1 MNLNLITIVFTG
13 KTCVFRAKPVI
24 FWANTVGLE
33 TKKWYIGAK
42 TVICVGKYSESR
54 GKYSGIFEKYGGK
67 GNHTITDLGYGEIDI
82 ISPSTLIFASING

>member
-1 MNLNLITIVFTG
+1 MCIQSKASDILG
-13 KTCVFRAKPVI
+13 KYRRIGNK
-24 FWANTVGLE
+24 
-33 TKKWYIGAK
+33 KKWYIGAK

-54 GKYSGIFEKYGGK
+54 GKYSGIFEKYVGK